1 MKLIGEVSSNHNKN
15 LKRCFKFIDL
25 CSELKFYA
33 IKFQLFKI
41 EKLFSRDVLKRS
53 KKHRNRKKWE
63 LPISFIPKIFT
74 YCKKKKIKFGCTP
87 FYIEAVDILKPYVDF
102 FKISSYEL
110 LREDLLIKC
119 AQSKKTVIISTGM
132 ATYDEVKNAVK
143 TLKKNKCKKIVVM
156 HCISNYP
163 AKIENCNLNSI
174 KYLSKKLNCEIGWS
188 DHSANPLLIN
198 EILIKYRIKFL
209 EMHLDLDGKGY
220 EYDFGHCWLPN
231 EVKKLV
237 DFFNNKKKIH
247 GVFGKK
253 FSLSERKERL
263 WRTDPS
269 DGLRPFKKIRS
280 KNY

>member
-1 MKLIGEVSSNHNKN
+1 
-15 LKRCFKFIDL
+15 
-25 CSELKFYA
+25 
-33 IKFQLFKI
+33 
-41 EKLFSRDVLKRS
+41 
-53 KKHRNRKKWE
+53 
-63 LPISFIPKIFT
+63 
-74 YCKKKKIKFGCTP
+74 
-87 FYIEAVDILKPYVDF
+87 
-102 FKISSYEL
+102 
-110 LREDLLIKC
+110 
-119 AQSKKTVIISTGM
+119 M

>member
-237 DFFNNKKKIH
+237 DFFNNKKKYMAYLGKNSLYLREKKDYGEPIH
-247 GVFGKK
+247 PM
-253 FSLSERKERL
+253 
-263 WRTDPS
+263 D
-269 DGLRPFKKIRS
+269 
-280 KNY
+280 